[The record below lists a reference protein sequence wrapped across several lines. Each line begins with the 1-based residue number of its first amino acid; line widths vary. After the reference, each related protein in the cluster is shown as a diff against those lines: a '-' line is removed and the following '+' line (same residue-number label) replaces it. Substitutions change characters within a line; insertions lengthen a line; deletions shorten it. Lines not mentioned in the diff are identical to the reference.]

1 MNFKITGRIGLREE
15 HIMDKTNTSSD
26 QHDKNKNKSVFPS
39 YDRFFVN
46 MYNAFG
52 RALSSSTQFN
62 TELFN
67 AFAEAY
73 SIYLG
78 TISENSR
85 SWKDLPGLDKTLRS
99 RFGNVFD
106 EKFREERFVNALSD
120 TVASYSE
127 LAKVMG
133 IGKMYQRLSNR
144 FSAWNNDFIEPVRDT
159 FYRTPSQKICD
170 LEKYSLFRYDSP
182 LVSTTTDTEKEV
194 SSETQNT
201 PPPVFVIYAFIN
213 RHYILDLLPEVSV
226 VRNLLNQGLDIFATD
241 WGTPSAYDK
250 SLTIGHFVNRY
261 MDKSVDFIRKI
272 TRSDKISL
280 FGYCWG
286 GDLALIYAAIHP
298 EKVKNLITIATP
310 GDFDL
315 DNSLLSVWTRSM
327 KEEYL
332 LDAFGNV
339 PGILLNTAFNL
350 RRPIEYSHKYFH
362 FFEQPH
368 DLESIAEFF
377 ATETW
382 LYDSPPIIGE
392 IYREFI
398 EYCYKQNLLI
408 KSKMRIER
416 TDDNKDYDNDTTINL
431 KNISMP
437 FLNVVAQKDDLVAP
451 SSSKALNNALTGS
464 HDKSLIEFKS
474 GHVGLMIGKNA
485 HKELWPKVGEWIKN
499 RS

>member
-1 MNFKITGRIGLREE
+1 MAKTDNPNNEQYSRNNDKHIIFPFYDNSFFMN
-15 HIMDKTNTSSD
+15 M
-26 QHDKNKNKSVFPS
+26 Q
-39 YDRFFVN
+39 
-46 MYNAFG
+46 NAFNT
-52 RALSSSTQFN
+52 ALSSSTQFN
-62 TELFN
+62 TELYN

-73 SIYLG
+73 IIYLN
-78 TISENSR
+78 TISEYDR
-85 SWKDLPGLDKTLRS
+85 SWKDFMELDKTLRS
-99 RFGNVFD
+99 RFNKIFD
-106 EKFREERFVNALSD
+106 KKFREEGFVNALSD

-127 LAKVMG
+127 LVKIMGLGKV
-133 IGKMYQRLSNR
+133 YQLLSNKL
-144 FSAWNNDFIEPVRDT
+144 SAWNNDFVEPIRDT
-159 FYRTPSQKICD
+159 FYRTPSQKICEID
-170 LEKYSLFRYDSP
+170 KYSLFRYDQPP
-182 LVSTTTDTEKEV
+182 LISNEGVGSHISQHNSTTTANADVITR
-194 SSETQNT
+194 
-201 PPPVFVIYAFIN
+201 PPPVFMVYAFIN

-261 MDKSVDFIRKI
+261 MDKSVDFIRK
-272 TRSDKISL
+272 TTKSDKISL

-286 GDLALIYAAIHP
+286 GDLALMYASLYP

-327 KEEYL
+327 KEDYVL
-332 LDAFGNV
+332 NAFGNL
-339 PGILLNTAFNL
+339 PGMLLNAAFNL

-392 IYREFI
+392 IYREFV
-398 EYCYKQNLLI
+398 EYCYKQNLLV
-408 KSKMRIER
+408 KNKMWIEGR
-416 TDDNKDYDNDTTINL
+416 ADDDFNNNNDVIINL
-431 KNISMP
+431 KKINMP
-437 FLNVVAQKDDLVAP
+437 FLNIVAEKDDLVAP
-451 SSSKALNNALTGS
+451 SSSKALNNALTES
-464 HDKSLIEFKS
+464 HDKNLIEFKS
-474 GHVGLMIGKNA
+474 GHVGLMIGKHA

-499 RS
+499 NRS

>member
-73 SIYLG
+73 SIYLS
-78 TISENSR
+78 TISEYSR
-85 SWKDLPGLDKTLRS
+85 SRKDLPGLDKTLRS

-144 FSAWNNDFIEPVRDT
+144 FSAWNNDFIEPIRDT

-392 IYREFI
+392 IYREFV

-416 TDDNKDYDNDTTINL
+416 TDDNQDYDNDTTINL